1 MYLWACAASFGG
13 CSFLIINNM
22 LVVFYFF
29 YFSGNFY
36 IPIFSNSLHLDP
48 LVWFEKWSLVA
59 KLVPVTHRGSLC
71 LYTYLL
77 TNWKNASLC
86 VKVGR
91 SSVELHCCCSPG
103 CRVEM
108 FLWHFT
114 GRYEKQSLTTFRTG
128 LAFSPQ
134 YCPAESRKICIPQNY
149 FHLKLHLCL
158 QKCLFNT
165 TNIVLTMLIKEV
177 QVL

>member
-1 MYLWACAASFGG
+1 MAHVFVGVCCIILGMYLPYNQQHVSG
-13 CSFLIINNM
+13 FL
-22 LVVFYFF
+22 FF
-29 YFSGNFY
+29 YFSGNFC

-48 LVWFEKWSLVA
+48 LVWFEKWSLVG

-114 GRYEKQSLTTFRTG
+114 GRYEKQSYDISNRAG
-128 LAFSPQ
+128 
-134 YCPAESRKICIPQNY
+134 I
-149 FHLKLHLCL
+149 
-158 QKCLFNT
+158 
-165 TNIVLTMLIKEV
+165 
-177 QVL
+177 